1 MHLLMVQAL
10 GIEDLVQR
18 SYIASWH
25 VVGLSHNG
33 PNSMHFVS
41 QPLVPVLV
49 RLLVSLLLWRL
60 GCRLRVADEV
70 LGPFI
75 GGDVDVRLS

>member
-1 MHLLMVQAL
+1 
-10 GIEDLVQR
+10 
-18 SYIASWH
+18 
-25 VVGLSHNG
+25 
-33 PNSMHFVS
+33 MHFVS

-75 GGDVDVRLS
+75 GSDVDVRLS